1 MNNKGHIEAV
11 DLTNKGNELYTLLTT
26 GQTVWLDKDLANS
39 SKVEVVS
46 QTPKRMF
53 TTVTSN
59 GGLDTWEV
67 MTYRLTALQLTY

>member
-1 MNNKGHIEAV
+1 MDNKGHIESV

-46 QTPKRMF
+46 QTSKRMF

-67 MTYRLTALQLTY
+67 MTYRLTAL

>member
-53 TTVTSN
+53 ATVTSN

-67 MTYRLTALQLTY
+67 MTYRLTAL

>member
-11 DLTNKGNELYTLLTT
+11 YLTNKGNELYTLLTT

-67 MTYRLTALQLTY
+67 MTYRLTAL

>member
-1 MNNKGHIEAV
+1 MNNKEHIEAV
-11 DLTNKGNELYTLLTT
+11 DLTKKGNELYTLLTT

-46 QTPKRMF
+46 QTKKRMF

-59 GGLDTWEV
+59 SGLDTWEV
-67 MTYRLTALQLTY
+67 MTYRLTAL

>member
-1 MNNKGHIEAV
+1 MNNKEHIEAV

-26 GQTVWLDKDLANS
+26 GQNVWLDKDLANS

-46 QTPKRMF
+46 QTKKRMF

-59 GGLDTWEV
+59 SGLDTWEV
-67 MTYRLTALQLTY
+67 MTYRLTAL